1 MSMMKKLFIL
11 ALAAVMTLSAITFSA
26 CGKNEE
32 QETESE
38 VSVSESTDDEAE
50 TYATETSSNSTEPS
64 SATSSTEQATNSTQ
78 ATNTTTSKEKQ
89 TNTNTNTNTSRSSN
103 GSRSTNRT
111 TSSSGNTAVTSV
123 SLSKGNMTVNV
134 GSSASFEV
142 YINPESATDRQ
153 FNVTTSNGNATVSC
167 NRSTVT
173 VYGKNKGNCTIT
185 VSSTNGK
192 SAECDVTV
200 TKKSS
205 SGGSSSGSG
214 GNSSGGNNKN
224 SGGNSGA
231 VNDNTPLTH
240 KQICTDKVMGRVC
253 EAVNNYFKKKG
264 MTYDSSKNINNSGWF
279 LSGSNYYKSDNVY
292 SINRIIKEETEGFDN
307 ELYGYYMSNPQDD
320 ISKMYSGRFRC
331 YYVRE
336 SNGEY
341 SIYFC
346 H

>member
-1 MSMMKKLFIL
+1 MMKKLFIL

-50 TYATETSSNSTEPS
+50 TYSIETSSNSTEPS
-64 SATSSTEQATNSTQ
+64 SVAPSTESSTASTQ
-78 ATNTTTSKEKQ
+78 ATNKPASNKKQ

-192 SAECDVTV
+192 SAECNVTV

>member
-1 MSMMKKLFIL
+1 MKKIFIL
-11 ALAAVMTLSAITFSA
+11 AFAVVMTLSAITFSG

-32 QETESE
+32 QETESKAA
-38 VSVSESTDDEAE
+38 VSESTEDEAA
-50 TYATETSSNSTEPS
+50 TAATEMSSGSTEPS
-64 SATSSTEQATNSTQ
+64 SAASSTEATTASTQ
-78 ATNTTTSKEKQ
+78 SKNAATSNKKQ
-89 TNTNTNTNTSRSSN
+89 ANTNTSRSSN
-103 GSRSTNRT
+103 GSQGTNRM
-111 TSSSGNTAVTSV
+111 TSSSGNTAVTNV

-153 FNVTTSNGNATVSC
+153 YNVTTSNGNATVTCSG
-167 NRSTVT
+167 STVT
-173 VYGKNKGNCTIT
+173 VYGQNKGNCTMT

-192 SAECDVTV
+192 SAVCNVTV
-200 TKKSS
+200 ASS
-205 SGGSSSGSG
+205 SGGSGSRSG
-214 GNSSGGNNKN
+214 GNSNGGSNRN
-224 SGGNSGA
+224 SGGNGGA

-253 EAVNNYFKKKG
+253 EAVNNYFKEKG

-292 SINRIIKEETEGFDN
+292 SINRIIKEETEGFYN

>member
-1 MSMMKKLFIL
+1 MMKKLFIL

-78 ATNTTTSKEKQ
+78 ATNTTTSNKKQ
-89 TNTNTNTNTSRSSN
+89 TNTNTNTSRSSN

-192 SAECDVTV
+192 SAECNVTV

-205 SGGSSSGSG
+205 SGGNSSGSG